1 MSKIRIAKELE
12 NWSHHQASIRRWTS
26 SKQFFRHSLLRK
38 FHIVECSASVV
49 VVKIFV
55 VGVTKVVFIEG
66 TTLDLVEL
74 VFVAVVVRLKNRK
87 ADNIVHNK
95 F

>member
-1 MSKIRIAKELE
+1 ME

-38 FHIVECSASVV
+38 FHIVECSAAVV
-49 VVKIFV
+49 VVVTIFV

-66 TTLDLVEL
+66 TTLVLVEL